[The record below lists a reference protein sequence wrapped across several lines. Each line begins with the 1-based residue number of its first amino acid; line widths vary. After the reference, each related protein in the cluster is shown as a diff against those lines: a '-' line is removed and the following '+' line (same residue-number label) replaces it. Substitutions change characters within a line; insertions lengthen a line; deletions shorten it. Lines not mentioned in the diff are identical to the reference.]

1 MLFNVSGFI
10 LYINLF
16 PNLNVTFNMFH
27 DSSHGEDK
35 ILGKGLVEIP
45 NSQTILE
52 CSHENLTVLLVLI
65 HQKLIDHFPQELL
78 IVGQ

>member
-1 MLFNVSGFI
+1 MLFNVPGFI

-16 PNLNVTFNMFH
+16 PTLNVTFNMFH

-35 ILGKGLVEIP
+35 TLGKGLVEIP

-52 CSHENLTVLLVLI
+52 YSHENLTVLLVLI